1 MEHLFLLFVG
11 AALVNNIVLSRFLG
25 ICPFMGVSK
34 STETAVG
41 MSLSVAFVMT
51 ISSIISFLID
61 KYATFFRERLVRLRK
76 KQYQLLV
83 PLSIEYL
90 RTIVFILI
98 IASLVQFVEMVIE
111 KTLPELYS
119 GLGIYLPLI
128 TTNCA
133 VLGIALLNV
142 QFKYSF
148 IEMLIFSFGTAAGF
162 GLALI
167 LFAGLRERIYYSTVP
182 KYFQGMPIVFIMA
195 GILSLAFMGFAGM
208 VK

>member
-1 MEHLFLLFVG
+1 MEHLLLLFVG

-51 ISSIISFLID
+51 ISSAVSFLID
-61 KYATFFRERLVRLRK
+61 KYI
-76 KQYQLLV
+76 LV
-83 PLSIEYL
+83 PLSLEYL

-133 VLGIALLNV
+133 VLGVALLNV
-142 QFKYSF
+142 QFQYNF
-148 IEMLIFSFGTAAGF
+148 IKMLIFSFGTAAGF

-167 LFAGLRERIYYSTVP
+167 LFAGLRERIAYSTVP

-195 GILSLAFMGFAGM
+195 GILSLAFMGFSGM

>member
-61 KYATFFRERLVRLRK
+61 KYV
-76 KQYQLLV
+76 LV

-111 KTLPELYS
+111 KTIPEIYY
-119 GLGIYLPLI
+119 GLGIYLQLI

>member
-1 MEHLFLLFVG
+1 MEHLPLLFVG

-51 ISSIISFLID
+51 ISAVVSFLID
-61 KYATFFRERLVRLRK
+61 RYI
-76 KQYQLLV
+76 LV
-83 PLSIEYL
+83 PLSLEYL

-133 VLGIALLNV
+133 VLGVALLNV

-167 LFAGLRERIYYSTVP
+167 LFAGLRERIAYSAVP

-195 GILSLAFMGFAGM
+195 GILSLAFMGFSGM

>member
-1 MEHLFLLFVG
+1 MEHLLLLFVG

-51 ISSIISFLID
+51 ISSAVSFLID
-61 KYATFFRERLVRLRK
+61 KYI
-76 KQYQLLV
+76 LV
-83 PLSIEYL
+83 PLSLEYL

-111 KTLPELYS
+111 NTLPELYS

-133 VLGIALLNV
+133 VLGVALLNV
-142 QFKYSF
+142 QFQYNF

-167 LFAGLRERIYYSTVP
+167 LFAGLRERITYSTVP

-195 GILSLAFMGFAGM
+195 GILSLAFMGFSGM

>member
-1 MEHLFLLFVG
+1 MEHLLLLFVG

-51 ISSIISFLID
+51 ISAVVSFLID
-61 KYATFFRERLVRLRK
+61 RYI
-76 KQYQLLV
+76 LV
-83 PLSIEYL
+83 PLSLEYL

-133 VLGIALLNV
+133 VLGVSLLNV

-167 LFAGLRERIYYSTVP
+167 LFAGLRERIAYSAVP

-195 GILSLAFMGFAGM
+195 GILSLAFMGFSGM

>member
-61 KYATFFRERLVRLRK
+61 KYV
-76 KQYQLLV
+76 LV

-128 TTNCA
+128 TANCA

>member
-1 MEHLFLLFVG
+1 MEHLLLLFVG

-51 ISSIISFLID
+51 VSAVVSFLID
-61 KYATFFRERLVRLRK
+61 KYILA
-76 KQYQLLV
+76 
-83 PLSIEYL
+83 PLSLEYL

-133 VLGIALLNV
+133 VLGVALLNV

-167 LFAGLRERIYYSTVP
+167 LFAGLRERISYSAVP

-195 GILSLAFMGFAGM
+195 GILSLAFMGFSGM

>member
-1 MEHLFLLFVG
+1 MEHLLLLFVG

-41 MSLSVAFVMT
+41 MSLSVAFVIT
-51 ISSIISFLID
+51 ISSAVSFLID
-61 KYATFFRERLVRLRK
+61 KYI
-76 KQYQLLV
+76 LV
-83 PLSIEYL
+83 PLSLEYL

-133 VLGIALLNV
+133 VLGVALLNV
-142 QFKYSF
+142 QFQYNF

-167 LFAGLRERIYYSTVP
+167 LFAGLRERIAYSTVP

-195 GILSLAFMGFAGM
+195 GILSLAFMGFSGM

>member
-61 KYATFFRERLVRLRK
+61 KYV
-76 KQYQLLV
+76 LV

-167 LFAGLRERIYYSTVP
+167 LFTGLRERIDYSTVP

>member
-61 KYATFFRERLVRLRK
+61 KYV
-76 KQYQLLV
+76 LV

-90 RTIVFILI
+90 RKIFFILI
-98 IASLVQFVEMVIE
+98 IASLVQFLEMVIE

>member
-61 KYATFFRERLVRLRK
+61 KYV
-76 KQYQLLV
+76 LV

-195 GILSLAFMGFAGM
+195 GYTFSCFYGFCRYG
-208 VK
+208 

>member
-1 MEHLFLLFVG
+1 MEHLLLLFVG

-51 ISSIISFLID
+51 ISSAVSFLID
-61 KYATFFRERLVRLRK
+61 KYI
-76 KQYQLLV
+76 LV
-83 PLSIEYL
+83 PLSLEYL

-133 VLGIALLNV
+133 VLGVALLNV
-142 QFKYSF
+142 QFQYNF

-167 LFAGLRERIYYSTVP
+167 LFAGLRERITYSTVP

-195 GILSLAFMGFAGM
+195 GILSLAFMGFSGM

>member
-61 KYATFFRERLVRLRK
+61 KYV
-76 KQYQLLV
+76 LV

-182 KYFQGMPIVFIMA
+182 KYFKGMPIVFIMA

>member
-61 KYATFFRERLVRLRK
+61 KYV
-76 KQYQLLV
+76 LV

-195 GILSLAFMGFAGM
+195 GILSLAFMEGKETFAGM

>member
-1 MEHLFLLFVG
+1 MEHLLLLFVG

-51 ISSIISFLID
+51 ISAVVSFLID
-61 KYATFFRERLVRLRK
+61 RYI
-76 KQYQLLV
+76 LV
-83 PLSIEYL
+83 PLSLEYL

-133 VLGIALLNV
+133 VLGVALLNV

-167 LFAGLRERIYYSTVP
+167 LFAGLRERITYSAVP

-195 GILSLAFMGFAGM
+195 GILSLAFMGFSGM

>member
-1 MEHLFLLFVG
+1 MEHLFLLIVG

-61 KYATFFRERLVRLRK
+61 KYV
-76 KQYQLLV
+76 LV

>member
-61 KYATFFRERLVRLRK
+61 KYG
-76 KQYQLLV
+76 LV

>member
-1 MEHLFLLFVG
+1 MEHLLLLFVG

-51 ISSIISFLID
+51 VSAVVSFLID
-61 KYATFFRERLVRLRK
+61 KYILA
-76 KQYQLLV
+76 
-83 PLSIEYL
+83 PLSLEYL

-133 VLGIALLNV
+133 VLGVALLNV

-167 LFAGLRERIYYSTVP
+167 LFAGLRERISYSTVP

-195 GILSLAFMGFAGM
+195 GILSLAFMGFSGM

>member
-1 MEHLFLLFVG
+1 MEHFLLLFLG

-34 STETAVG
+34 SSETAVG

-51 ISSIISFLID
+51 ISSTVSFIID
-61 KYATFFRERLVRLRK
+61 KYVLI
-76 KQYQLLV
+76 
-83 PLSIEYL
+83 PLGLENL

-98 IASLVQFVEMVIE
+98 IAALVQFVEMVIE
-111 KTLPELYS
+111 KTLPQLYA

-133 VLGIALLNV
+133 VLGVALLNV
-142 QFKYSF
+142 QYEYTFL
-148 IEMLIFSFGTAAGF
+148 EMIVFSFGTAAG
-162 GLALI
+162 LALV
-167 LFAGLRERIYYSTVP
+167 LFSLLRERIEHSAVP
-182 KYFQGMPIVFIMA
+182 KYFKGMPIVFITA
-195 GILSLAFMGFAGM
+195 GILSLAFMGFSGM

>member
-1 MEHLFLLFVG
+1 MENLLLLFVG

-51 ISSIISFLID
+51 ISSAVSFLID
-61 KYATFFRERLVRLRK
+61 KYI
-76 KQYQLLV
+76 LV
-83 PLSIEYL
+83 PLSLEYL

-133 VLGIALLNV
+133 VLGVALLNV
-142 QFKYSF
+142 QFQYNF

-167 LFAGLRERIYYSTVP
+167 LFAGLRERITYSTVP

-195 GILSLAFMGFAGM
+195 GILSLAFMGFSGM

>member
-1 MEHLFLLFVG
+1 MEHLLLLFVG

-51 ISSIISFLID
+51 ISAVVSFLID
-61 KYATFFRERLVRLRK
+61 KYI
-76 KQYQLLV
+76 LV
-83 PLSIEYL
+83 PLSLEYL

-133 VLGIALLNV
+133 VLGVALLNV

-167 LFAGLRERIYYSTVP
+167 LFAGLRERIAYSAVP

-195 GILSLAFMGFAGM
+195 GILSLAFMGFSGM

>member
-1 MEHLFLLFVG
+1 MEHLLLLFVG

-51 ISSIISFLID
+51 ISAVVSFLID
-61 KYATFFRERLVRLRK
+61 RYI
-76 KQYQLLV
+76 LV
-83 PLSIEYL
+83 PLSLEYL

-133 VLGIALLNV
+133 VLGVALLNV

-148 IEMLIFSFGTAAGF
+148 IDMLIFSFGTAAGF

-167 LFAGLRERIYYSTVP
+167 LFAGLRERIAYSAVP

-195 GILSLAFMGFAGM
+195 GILSLAFMGFSGM

>member
-61 KYATFFRERLVRLRK
+61 KYV
-76 KQYQLLV
+76 LV

-195 GILSLAFMGFAGM
+195 GILSLAFMGFTGM

>member
-1 MEHLFLLFVG
+1 MEHLLLLFVG

-51 ISSIISFLID
+51 ISAIVSFFID
-61 KYATFFRERLVRLRK
+61 KYI
-76 KQYQLLV
+76 LV
-83 PLSIEYL
+83 PFSLEYL

-133 VLGIALLNV
+133 VLGVALLNV

-167 LFAGLRERIYYSTVP
+167 LFAGLRERIEYSTVP

-195 GILSLAFMGFAGM
+195 GILSLAFMGFSGM

>member
-1 MEHLFLLFVG
+1 MEHLLLLFVG

-51 ISSIISFLID
+51 ISAVVSFLID
-61 KYATFFRERLVRLRK
+61 RYI
-76 KQYQLLV
+76 LV
-83 PLSIEYL
+83 PLSLEYL

-119 GLGIYLPLI
+119 GLGIHLPLI

-133 VLGIALLNV
+133 VLGVALLNV

-167 LFAGLRERIYYSTVP
+167 LFAGLRERIAYSAVP

-195 GILSLAFMGFAGM
+195 GILSLAFMGFSGM

>member
-1 MEHLFLLFVG
+1 MEHLLLLFVG

-34 STETAVG
+34 STETAIG

-51 ISSIISFLID
+51 ISSAVSFLID
-61 KYATFFRERLVRLRK
+61 KYI
-76 KQYQLLV
+76 LV
-83 PLSIEYL
+83 PLSLEYL

-133 VLGIALLNV
+133 VLGVALLNV
-142 QFKYSF
+142 QFQYNF

-167 LFAGLRERIYYSTVP
+167 LFAGLRERMAYSTVP

-195 GILSLAFMGFAGM
+195 GILSLAFMGFSGM

>member
-61 KYATFFRERLVRLRK
+61 KYV
-76 KQYQLLV
+76 LV

-182 KYFQGMPIVFIMA
+182 KYFQGMSIVFIMA